1 MVVAAQAWAWAEGV
15 WEVPQW
21 QVVWVEDREWAVEW
35 GEGVRAWVVVVHLQ
49 GLPASVQMSHVVHE
63 ERKAVRV
70 ALVAL
75 ALAHNVRDN
84 EGSTATIPTRASS
97 HQIAGFVLQ
106 LTYQFK
112 SWSVYAWRWWTFHT
126 HLYAVV
132 SFVIFAF

>member
-1 MVVAAQAWAWAEGV
+1 
-15 WEVPQW
+15 
-21 QVVWVEDREWAVEW
+21 VEDQEWVVEW
-35 GEGVRAWVVVVHLQ
+35 GEEDRAWVVVAHLQ
-49 GLPASVQMSHVVHE
+49 GLPASVQMSRVVHE
-63 ERKAVRV
+63 ERKAVRA

-97 HQIAGFVLQ
+97 HDIAGFALQ

-112 SWSVYAWRWWTFHT
+112 SWSVYAWRWWTFHM

-132 SFVIFAF
+132 LFDIFAF